1 MISPPKNLFEKAYVF
16 SFFSKLDIHTITD
29 IQLLHNEKVNNQTK
43 FSFEVLPSVIL
54 FIDEITLQYHF
65 TNPCNLVK
73 Q

>member
-1 MISPPKNLFEKAYVF
+1 MFLV
-16 SFFSKLDIHTITD
+16 FFSKLDIHTITD
-29 IQLLHNEKVNNQTK
+29 IQLLHHERVNNQTK

-54 FIDEITLQYHF
+54 FIGEITFQYNF